1 MPEKIERDLTTL
13 EYVVLG
19 LIGVEPQS
27 GYSIITT
34 MESGVHRWSASPGS
48 IYPMLKRLER
58 QGIIMGE
65 LDIVYETRPR
75 KLYRLTPAGEA
86 LLDSWLRS
94 PLLPASLLEE
104 RDVALLKFLFME
116 KRMSREEVIAWLDSY
131 EQAINSYDLAR
142 RTFYDLAM
150 QQSSVHQQLI
160 LEATMMDL
168 NTQRTWVQI
177 ARRRLQNGLPRPPSN
192 A

>member
-1 MPEKIERDLTTL
+1 VPEKIERDLTTL

-27 GYSIITT
+27 GYSIITM

-75 KLYRLTPAGEA
+75 KIYRLTSTGEA
-86 LLDSWLRS
+86 LLDGWLRS
-94 PLLPASLLEE
+94 PVLPASLLEE

-116 KRMSREEVIAWLDSY
+116 KRLSHEEVIAWLDTY
-131 EQAINSYDLAR
+131 EQAIDSYDLAR
-142 RTFYDLAM
+142 RTFYDMAI
-150 QQSSVHQQLI
+150 QQSSIHQQLI

-177 ARRRLQNGLPRPPSN
+177 ARRRLKNRPPRPASN

>member
-75 KLYRLTPAGEA
+75 KIYHLTPVGEA

-94 PLLPASLLEE
+94 PLLPASLLEG

-116 KRMSREEVIAWLDSY
+116 KRLSHEEVIAWLDTY
-131 EQAINSYDLAR
+131 EQAIDSYDLAR
-142 RTFYDLAM
+142 RTFYDMAM
-150 QQSSVHQQLI
+150 QQSSIHQQLI

-177 ARRRLQNGLPRPPSN
+177 ARRRLQNTLPRPASN
-192 A
+192 G

>member
-27 GYSIITT
+27 GYSIITM

-86 LLDSWLRS
+86 LLDGWLRS
-94 PLLPASLLEE
+94 PVLPASLLEG

-116 KRMSREEVIAWLDSY
+116 KRMSREEVIAWLDTY
-131 EQAINSYDLAR
+131 EQAIDSYDLAR
-142 RTFYDLAM
+142 RTFYDMAM
-150 QQSSVHQQLI
+150 QQSSIHQQLI

-177 ARRRLQNGLPRPPSN
+177 ARRRLQNGPPRPASN